1 MFKVSRYHRTIN
13 PTPKAMQTTT
23 HPPDEQLEHNNI
35 LQYMEEQSQQ
45 FDNHRSH
52 LLQTH
57 PNQFIWFESGQVLDA
72 DTDFATLCDRVLPTH
87 RPTFIRQVLPEDPQP
102 QVRTPLRSAI
112 G

>member
-1 MFKVSRYHRTIN
+1 MQATTFIN
-13 PTPKAMQTTT
+13 P
-23 HPPDEQLEHNNI
+23 DEHQLDRDNI
-35 LQYMEEQSQQ
+35 LKYMEEQSQQ
-45 FDNHRSH
+45 FDHHRSH

-72 DTDFATLCDRVLPTH
+72 DTDFATLCDRVLPTY

-102 QVRTPLRSAI
+102 QVRTPLRSSI